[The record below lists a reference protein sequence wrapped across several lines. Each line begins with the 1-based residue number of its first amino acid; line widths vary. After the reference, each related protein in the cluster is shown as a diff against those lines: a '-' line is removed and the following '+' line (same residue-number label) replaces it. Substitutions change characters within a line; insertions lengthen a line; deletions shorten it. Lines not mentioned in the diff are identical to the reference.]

1 MLGYSAAEAEG
12 RSIDLIV
19 PDRLRGG
26 HGGGLKHVAA
36 GGKPKLVGQSVELWA
51 RHKDGSELPIELA
64 LSMWQDNGVVSF
76 GAIIRDLSSRRAN
89 EERLDRL
96 AHRDH
101 LTNLPNRLVLCQRLE
116 AMVLARSEAALLV
129 LDLDGFKQVNDTLG
143 HSAVIAYFR
152 MWRSAS

>member
-12 RSIDLIV
+12 QSIDLIV
-19 PDRLRGG
+19 PDRLRAAT
-26 HGGGLKHVAA
+26 VAA
-36 GGKPKLVGQSVELWA
+36 SNMLLPAGNQTRWSVGRTLA

-64 LSMWQDNGVVSF
+64 LSMWQDDGVASF

-101 LTNLPNRLVLCQRLE
+101 LTNLPN
-116 AMVLARSEAALLV
+116 
-129 LDLDGFKQVNDTLG
+129 G
-143 HSAVIAYFR
+143 
-152 MWRSAS
+152 